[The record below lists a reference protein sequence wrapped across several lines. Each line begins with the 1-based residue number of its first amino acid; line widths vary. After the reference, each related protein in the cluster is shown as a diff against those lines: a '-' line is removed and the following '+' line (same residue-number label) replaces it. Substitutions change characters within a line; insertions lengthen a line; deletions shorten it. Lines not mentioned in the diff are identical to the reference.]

1 MADILIVEDDS
12 TIRSILAMTLK
23 GAGYGRVRT
32 ASRGD
37 EGMEAIRQSHP
48 ALVLLD
54 LMLPGLDGLSI
65 CRLVRENPDFAD
77 TRILMLTAKGED
89 EDVVRGLELGA
100 DDYVVKPFSR
110 EVLLARI
117 NAVLRRQ
124 NPMDAGRRIDGLL
137 LDERGSSVRL
147 GDEVLSLTRLEFRIL
162 ALLVGH
168 PGRVFTRQQI
178 IDATQGDERLVTERT
193 VDVQLVG
200 LRKKLGAWAAH
211 VETIRGIGYR
221 VKP

>member
-1 MADILIVEDDS
+1 
-12 TIRSILAMTLK
+12 
-23 GAGYGRVRT
+23 
-32 ASRGD
+32 
-37 EGMEAIRQSHP
+37 MEMIRQSHP

-65 CRLVRENPDFAD
+65 CRLVRENPEFAD
-77 TRILMLTAKGED
+77 TRIVMLTAKGED

-117 NAVLRRQ
+117 HAVLRRQ
-124 NPMDAGRRIDGLL
+124 NPMSDGRRIDGLL
-137 LDERGSSVRL
+137 LDERGSSARL

-162 ALLVGH
+162 ALLAGH

-200 LRKKLGAWAAH
+200 LRRKLGAWAAH